1 MSQAIHIL
9 LAQQIVDTLKT
20 VCDHD
25 INFID
30 PEGVIRASTD
40 PDRVGG
46 YHVGGHE
53 AARTGSIVTVQKDDP
68 FRNLRW
74 GINMPIRF
82 HGRTEAVI
90 GITGPPEEV
99 RRYADLAQRLT
110 LLLLR
115 EHEVDS
121 RAYDLRAQTGHLVR
135 ALTEHEQVDPEFLLD
150 ILRKNGMTDDGGLWR
165 TVLFRVKTVV
175 GRPLMDLETAIQG
188 CMDRL
193 GSSLYAFLYPGEFRL
208 LLPEA
213 HFSQRQALLAGL
225 AGDFPENLQIA
236 VGAPKRLLRQD
247 RSADSAKLL
256 LRSLG
261 PGRNYAVY
269 ERMGLELLL
278 GSVGP
283 TAGEVWLQSCLGKLD
298 RADRDLLALYFA
310 NELSLQETAHKLY
323 LHKNTLQYR
332 LNRIRAR
339 SGLDPRRFR
348 DACAMY
354 TALCLERISGAA
366 PRDSESG
373 AEQEQ
378 TRGGAGLEP

>member
-1 MSQAIHIL
+1 MSQAIHML

-20 VCDHD
+20 VCEHD

-30 PEGVIRASTD
+30 PEGVVRASTD

-53 AARTGSIVTVQKDDP
+53 AAKTGRIVTIRQDDP

-135 ALTEHEQVDPEFLLD
+135 ALTEHERVEPEFLLD

-165 TVLFRVKTVV
+165 TVLLRVKTVS
-175 GRPLMDLETAIQG
+175 GRPLMELESAIQG

-213 HFSQRQALLAGL
+213 GFTQRQSLLAAL
-225 AGDFPENLQIA
+225 AEDYPEELRIA

-247 RSADSAKLL
+247 RSAESAALL

-261 PGRNYAVY
+261 PGQNYAVY

-283 TAGEVWLQSCLGKLD
+283 AAAEVWRRSCLGRLEQ
-298 RADRDLLALYFA
+298 ADRSLLALYFA
-310 NELSLQETAHKLY
+310 NELSLQDTARALY

-332 LNRIRAR
+332 LNRIRTR

-348 DACAMY
+348 DACALY
-354 TALCLERISGAA
+354 TALCLERISGTA
-366 PRDSESG
+366 PEP
-373 AEQEQ
+373 AEQTGEAANHE
-378 TRGGAGLEP
+378 G

>member
-1 MSQAIHIL
+1 MSQAIHML

-53 AARTGSIVTVQKDDP
+53 AAKTGSIVTIRQDDP

-115 EHEVDS
+115 EHEMDS

-135 ALTEHEQVDPEFLLD
+135 ALTEHEQVEPEFLLD
-150 ILRKNGMTDDGGLWR
+150 VLRKNGMTDDGGLWR
-165 TVLFRVKTVV
+165 TVLFRVKTAV
-175 GRPLMDLETAIQG
+175 GRPLLELEAAIQS
-188 CMDRL
+188 CMERL
-193 GSSLYAFLYPGEFRL
+193 DSSLCVFLYPGEFRL

-213 HFSQRQALLAGL
+213 RFAQRQALLSGL
-225 AGDFPENLQIA
+225 AEEYPEELRIA

-261 PGRNYAVY
+261 SGQNYAVY

-278 GSVGP
+278 GSVEP
-283 TAGEVWLQSCLGKLD
+283 TAGAAWLRSSLGKLD
-298 RADRDLLALYFA
+298 GEDRRLLELYFA
-310 NELSLQETAHKLY
+310 NELSLQDTARQLF

-332 LNRIRAR
+332 LNRVKLR

-348 DACAMY
+348 DACELY
-354 TALCLERISGAA
+354 TALCLERIGGAA
-366 PRDSESG
+366 PTEGASGTESE
-373 AEQEQ
+373 
-378 TRGGAGLEP
+378 